1 MGPYNGK
8 KFSMRNWTRT
18 LNPHHMKRI
27 LTPSLTHASAQVDLA
42 IFTYCS
48 VRKPLFESALFVD
61 FSG

>member
-1 MGPYNGK
+1 
-8 KFSMRNWTRT
+8 MRNWTRT